1 MNLSFQTSQP
11 DLAQSQLKINT
22 GSLLDS
28 LDMETQVRVLE
39 QRFIKQPLIIA
50 ENQFA
55 KKIQESLMVKA
66 HYDMT
71 VGKFIRIK
79 ITRGGK
85 LGEMGYLDPDGY
97 IRIFTYRHK
106 FYQSRLVYLWFTGI
120 LPDCTQQ
127 MDHIDGM
134 RNNDH
139 PSNLRIVD
147 NKLNGRNKKMLT
159 RNKSGYTGVFYH
171 KVSGKYMAQTVVNG
185 KPVYHGIFF
194 FLTVEEAS
202 FARDTWIKNNP
213 NYGFTTRHGT

>member
-1 MNLSFQTSQP
+1 MNFSSQTNQLDLVQSLS
-11 DLAQSQLKINT
+11 KINI

-28 LDMETQVRVLE
+28 LDTETQARVLE
-39 QRFIKQPLIIA
+39 QRFIRQPLVIA

-55 KKIQESLMVKA
+55 KKIQESLMEKA
-66 HYDMT
+66 YYDMT
-71 VGKFIRIK
+71 AGKFIRIK

-97 IRIFTYRHK
+97 IRIFTYYRK

-120 LPDCTQQ
+120 LPNCTQQ

-139 PSNLRIVD
+139 PSNLRIVEH
-147 NKLNGRNKKMLT
+147 KLNGRNKKMLT
-159 RNKSGYTGVFYH
+159 SNKSGYTGVCYH
-171 KVSGKYMAQTVVNG
+171 KASGKYIAQTVVNG
-185 KPVYHGIFF
+185 KPVYHGIF
-194 FLTVEEAS
+194 LTTEEAAS
-202 FARDTWIKNNP
+202 ARDTWIKDNP